1 MASNFPK
8 LPGYTPLHDPTSV
21 EWKKTSHVK
30 LEKNVNATNTEAPL
44 YALPRP
50 PKVDFAP
57 EKTADSKSF
66 SQSIYQNPFGT
77 GDIQEQFEPTFVKL
91 DKQVLKFKG
100 YFKESVV
107 ESSLES
113 WRVREVAI
121 FFYLED
127 STIMITERKQVNS
140 GTPQGTFL
148 KRQMVLKQD
157 QPIGC
162 QTALGIEDFV
172 VGETINVYGRNYKIT
187 DADQYTRE
195 FYDNLNQPQPEC
207 IETPVDNFTKSLI
220 KPAPKK
226 DTAMLD
232 YLEHTL
238 GGGRVKS
245 QKQFLDNDRKVLRF
259 YAFSDDEPFIIHY
272 YLADDTIE
280 IREINFANSGKH
292 NFSLLLRRQKLPKE
306 FSVGQPGLDT
316 NSERYLT
323 EDEIKPGD
331 PIIAFGRV
339 FKITG
344 VDEFTHKFYK
354 SKFNEYFPIGDI
366 SESKPP
372 DQVPLVIPEYNGFGD
387 EEDTLGYVKK
397 LLPDKPKKDFFKYVD
412 NDKKVLRFT
421 ARFNTQVP
429 EDVDRRFIISYYLAD
444 DTLGIFEP
452 AQKNSGIQEG
462 KFLERR
468 KYKNKHNGDKFIIP
482 SDIVVGGDIVINSY
496 SFHVLSTDDYTDKY
510 LSYHME
516 D

>member
-8 LPGYTPLHDPTSV
+8 LPGYTPLHDPTAV
-21 EWKKTSHVK
+21 NWKKTSHVK
-30 LEKNVNATNTEAPL
+30 LDKNKNANNREIPL

-50 PKVDFAP
+50 PKAETVM
-57 EKTADSKSF
+57 EKSAESKSF
-66 SQSIYQNPFGT
+66 SQSVYANPFGT
-77 GDIQEQFEPTFVKL
+77 GEILEQFEPTYAKL
-91 DKQVLKFKG
+91 DKQVLKFRA

-107 ESSLES
+107 ESSLEN
-113 WRVREVAI
+113 WRIREVFI
-121 FFYLED
+121 YYYLED
-127 STIMITERKQVNS
+127 STIMITEKKQTNS

-148 KRQMVLKQD
+148 KRQMVLKHGL
-157 QPIGC
+157 PIGD
-162 QTALGIEDFV
+162 QTAIDIDDFK
-172 VGETINVYGRNYKIT
+172 VGESINIYGRNYKII

-195 FYDNLNQPQPEC
+195 FYSNLGQEQPEG
-207 IETPVDNFTKSLI
+207 EELPVDSFTKAQV
-220 KPAPKK
+220 KPKK
-226 DTAMLD
+226 VKDKAMLD

-238 GGGRVKS
+238 GGGKVKS
-245 QKQFLDNDRKVLRF
+245 QKQFLDNDRRVLRF
-259 YAFSDDEPFIIHY
+259 YTYSDDDPFIIHY

-292 NFSLLLRRQKLPKE
+292 NFALLLRRQKLPKA

-316 NSERYLT
+316 NAESYLT
-323 EDEIKPGD
+323 EEEIKPGE

-339 FKITG
+339 FTITG
-344 VDEFTHKFYK
+344 VDEFTKKFYK
-354 SKFNEYFPIGDI
+354 ENYNEHFPLGGVH
-366 SESKPP
+366 ESKPP
-372 DQVPLVIPEYNGFGD
+372 EQVPLVIPEYNGFGD

-444 DTLGIFEP
+444 DTLSIFEP
-452 AQKNSGIQEG
+452 AQKNSGVVEG

-468 KYKNKHNGDKFIIP
+468 KYKNKQKGDRFINP
-482 SDIVVGGDIVINSY
+482 TDMVVGGDVVINSY
-496 SFHVLSTDDYTDKY
+496 SFHILSTDEYTEKY
-510 LSYHME
+510 LSYHYE

>member
-8 LPGYTPLHDPTSV
+8 LPGYTPLHDPTAV
-21 EWKKTSHVK
+21 DWKKTSHVK
-30 LEKNVNATNTEAPL
+30 LDKNRNANNREVPL

-50 PKVDFAP
+50 PRVEQVA

-66 SQSIYQNPFGT
+66 SQSIYQNPFGK
-77 GDIQEQFEPTFVKL
+77 GDILEQFEPTYVKL
-91 DKQVLKFKG
+91 DKQVLKFRA

-107 ESSLES
+107 ESSLEN
-113 WRVREVAI
+113 WRIREVYI
-121 FFYLED
+121 YYYLED
-127 STIMITERKQVNS
+127 STIMITEQKQVNS

-157 QPIGC
+157 LPIGS
-162 QTALGIEDFV
+162 QTALDIEDFR
-172 VGETINVYGRNYKIT
+172 VGDSVNIYGRNYKII
-187 DADQYTRE
+187 DADDYTRE
-195 FYDNLNQPQPEC
+195 FYSNLGMNQPEGEDLPK
-207 IETPVDNFTKSLI
+207 DSFTKAQT
-220 KPAPKK
+220 KPKPKK
-226 DTAMLD
+226 DTAMID

-238 GGGRVKS
+238 GGGKVKS
-245 QKQFLDNDRKVLRF
+245 QKQFLDNDRRVLRF
-259 YAFSDDEPFIIHY
+259 YTFSDDEPFIIHY

-280 IREINFANSGKH
+280 IREINFANSGKY
-292 NFSLLLRRQKLPKE
+292 NFPLLLRRQKLPKV

-316 NSERYLT
+316 NKESYLT
-323 EDEIKPGD
+323 EDDIKPGD

-339 FKITG
+339 FIISG
-344 VDEFTHKFYK
+344 VDDFTQKFYK
-354 SKFNEYFPIGDI
+354 NNYDQYFPLGGV
-366 SESKPP
+366 SESRPP
-372 DQVPLVIPEYNGFGD
+372 EQVPLVIPEYNGFGD

-412 NDKKVLRFT
+412 NDKKVLRYT

-452 AQKNSGIQEG
+452 AQKNSGIVEG

-468 KYKNKHNGDKFIIP
+468 KYKNKQQGDRFINP
-482 SDIVVGGDIVINSY
+482 HDLVVGGDVVINSY
-496 SFHVLSTDDYTDKY
+496 SFHILSTDEYTDRY
-510 LSYHME
+510 LSAHME

>member
-8 LPGYTPLHDPTSV
+8 LPGYTPNHDPTV
-21 EWKKTSHVK
+21 TDWKKTSHVK
-30 LEKNVNATNTEAPL
+30 LEKNMNANNKDVPL

-50 PKVDFAP
+50 PKQEYVP
-57 EKTADSKSF
+57 EKTDASKSF

-77 GDIQEQFEPTFVKL
+77 GEIMQQFEPKYVKL
-91 DKQVLKFKG
+91 DKQVLKFRA

-107 ESSLES
+107 ESALEN
-113 WRVREVAI
+113 WRIREVYI
-121 FFYLED
+121 YYYLED
-127 STIMITERKQVNS
+127 STIMISEQKQTNS
-140 GTPQGTFL
+140 GTPQGIFL

-157 QPIGC
+157 LPVGS
-162 QTALGIEDFV
+162 QTALGIEDFK
-172 VGETINVYGRNYKIT
+172 VGETINIYGRNYKII
-187 DADQYTRE
+187 DADPYTRE
-195 FYDNLNQPQPEC
+195 FYSNLGYEQPAGEELPMDSFIKQQ
-207 IETPVDNFTKSLI
+207 TK
-220 KPAPKK
+220 PMPKK

-259 YAFSDDEPFIIHY
+259 FTYSDDDPFIIHY

-292 NFSLLLRRQKLPKE
+292 NFSLLLRRQKLPKH

-316 NSERYLT
+316 NAESYLT
-323 EDEIKPGD
+323 DADIKPGE

-339 FKITG
+339 FRITG
-344 VDEFTHKFYK
+344 VDEFTQKHFKENY
-354 SKFNEYFPIGDI
+354 NEHFPKGDI
-366 SESKPP
+366 SERRPP
-372 DQVPLVIPEYNGFGD
+372 EQVPLVIPEYNGFGD

-412 NDKKVLRFT
+412 NDKKVLRYT

-468 KYKNKHNGDKFIIP
+468 KYKNKHNNDKFINP
-482 SDIVVGGDIVINSY
+482 SDLVVGGDVVINSY
-496 SFHVLSTDDYTDKY
+496 SFHILSTDEYTDKF
-510 LSYHME
+510 LASHMAE
-516 D
+516 

>member
-8 LPGYTPLHDPTSV
+8 LPGYTPLHDPTAV
-21 EWKKTSHVK
+21 NWKKTSHVK
-30 LEKNVNATNTEAPL
+30 LEKNVNANNREAPL

-50 PKVDFAP
+50 PKTEYVP

-77 GDIQEQFEPTFVKL
+77 GEIQEQYEPTFVKL
-91 DKQVLKFKG
+91 DKQVLKFTA

-107 ESSLES
+107 ESSMEN
-113 WRVREVAI
+113 WRVRVVDI
-121 FFYLED
+121 FFFLED
-127 STIMITERKQVNS
+127 NTVMISEHKQTNS
-140 GTPQGTFL
+140 GTPQGVFL
-148 KRQMVLKQD
+148 KRQMVLKSD
-157 QPIGC
+157 LPIGQ
-162 QTALGIEDFV
+162 QTALGIEDFR
-172 VGETINVYGRNYKIT
+172 VGESINIYGRNFRIV

-195 FYDNLNQPQPEC
+195 FYSNLGEDQPEPEE
-207 IETPVDNFTKSLI
+207 IPVDNFTLAQT

-226 DTAMLD
+226 DKAMLD

-245 QKQFLDNDRKVLRF
+245 QKQFLDNDRRVLRF
-259 YAFSDDEPFIIHY
+259 YTFCDDEPFIIHY
-272 YLADDTIE
+272 YLADDTVE

-292 NFSLLLRRQKLPKE
+292 NFSLLLRRQKLPKQ

-316 NSERYLT
+316 NAESYLT
-323 EDEIKPGD
+323 EADIKPGE

-339 FKITG
+339 FHITG
-344 VDEFTHKFYK
+344 VDEFTKKFFK
-354 SKFNEYFPIGDI
+354 DNFNQHFQLGDVR
-366 SESKPP
+366 EAKPP
-372 DQVPLVIPEYNGFGD
+372 EQVPLVIPEYNGFGD
-387 EEDTLGYVKK
+387 EEDSLGYVKK

-412 NDKKVLRFT
+412 NDKKVLRYT

-452 AQKNSGIQEG
+452 AQKNSGIVPG

-468 KYKNKHNGDKFIIP
+468 KYKNKHNGEKFIAP
-482 SDIVVGGDIVINSY
+482 SDLVVGGDVMINSY
-496 SFHVLSTDDYTDKY
+496 SFHILSTDDYTDNY
-510 LSYHME
+510 LGDHMYE
-516 D
+516 

>member
-8 LPGYTPLHDPTSV
+8 LPGYAPTHDCTVPS
-21 EWKKTSHVK
+21 WKKTSHVK
-30 LEKNVNATNTEAPL
+30 LEKNLNANNKEAPL

-50 PKVDFAP
+50 AKAETIA
-57 EKTADSKSF
+57 EKSYASKSF
-66 SQSIYQNPFGT
+66 SQSVYSNPFGT
-77 GDIQEQFEPTFVKL
+77 GEIMEQFEPTFVKL
-91 DKQVLKFKG
+91 DKQVLKFTG

-107 ESSLES
+107 ESALEN
-113 WRVREVAI
+113 WRVRHVNI
-121 FFYLED
+121 FYYLED
-127 STIMITERKQVNS
+127 STIMITEKKQVNS

-148 KRQMVLKQD
+148 KRQMVLKPD
-157 QPIGC
+157 LPIGD

-172 VGETINVYGRNYKIT
+172 VAESINIYGRNYKIT

-195 FYDNLNQPQPEC
+195 FYSNLGQEQPDA
-207 IETPVDNFTKSLI
+207 IEAPVDSFTKAQV
-220 KPAPKK
+220 KPKPVK
-226 DTAMLD
+226 DKAMLD

-259 YAFSDDEPFIIHY
+259 YTYSDDEGFIIHY
-272 YLADDTIE
+272 YLADDTVE

-292 NFSLLLRRQKLPKE
+292 NFSLLLRRQKLPKA

-316 NSERYLT
+316 NAESYLT
-323 EDEIKPGD
+323 EEEIKPGE
-331 PIIAFGRV
+331 PIIAFGRT
-339 FKITG
+339 FRITG
-344 VDEFTHKFYK
+344 VDEFTQQFYK
-354 SKFNEYFPIGDI
+354 TKFNEHFPLGSIH
-366 SESKPP
+366 EARAPE
-372 DQVPLVIPEYNGFGD
+372 QVPLVIPEYNGFGD

-397 LLPDKPKKDFFKYVD
+397 LLPEKPKKDFFKYVD
-412 NDKKVLRFT
+412 NDKKILRYT

-452 AQKNSGIQEG
+452 AQKNSGVVEG

-468 KYKNKHNGDKFIIP
+468 KYKNKHNGDKFICP
-482 SDIVVGGDIVINSY
+482 SDIVVAGDIVINSY
-496 SFHVLSTDDYTDKY
+496 SFHILSTDEYTEKY
-510 LSYHME
+510 LEAHMY